1 MGSFDMK
8 EFVLWSFISRIG
20 NCRITISW
28 IKLNKSNLSWMSAAH
43 LRKHLFITYCW
54 VFFTFLIILYSL
66 KVMEVDQ
73 NSSFRV
79 ESGLRAMERT
89 SKTCRRYTKRTV
101 NYRQSYLDA
110 IIVVFHRD
118 LKKKETSSSGC
129 FWPLLS
135 DFNHVS
141 NFRHQYTILDTSALF

>member
-1 MGSFDMK
+1 
-8 EFVLWSFISRIG
+8 
-20 NCRITISW
+20 
-28 IKLNKSNLSWMSAAH
+28 
-43 LRKHLFITYCW
+43 
-54 VFFTFLIILYSL
+54 
-66 KVMEVDQ
+66 MEVDQ

-101 NYRQSYLDA
+101 YRQSYLA
-110 IIVVFHRD
+110 SMCFIEI

-129 FWPLLS
+129 FWALLS